1 MNRLTKWTPEGAGLV
16 ADPYRSIQLTMCND
30 AFDRLARYEDTKY
43 LPEDVSAFREHVKVL
58 RGKIATE
65 MNLTYREMKKFLDYI
80 DINLLKTK

>member
-1 MNRLTKWTPEGAGLV
+1 MNRLTKWTPEGAVLV
-16 ADPYRSIQLTMCND
+16 ENTTQCADAALD
-30 AFDRLARYEDTKY
+30 HLARYEDTKY

-65 MNLTYREMKKFLDYI
+65 MNLTYSEMKKFLDYI

>member
-1 MNRLTKWTPEGAGLV
+1 VNRLTKWTPEGALLADLSV
-16 ADPYRSIQLTMCND
+16 AAAGIAL
-30 AFDRLARYEDTKY
+30 DRLARYEDTKY

-65 MNLTYREMKKFLDYI
+65 MNLTYSEMKKFLDYI